1 MGSAF
6 IRCRKMRLLLAA
18 LLGVSLSGC
27 FFPADRGR
35 VVENRLD
42 GLAADNGKLKAELAE
57 TRTKL
62 DEASTQLQTALDQLD
77 RATRTTGANMGVKV
91 DTALQD
97 VAVLRGQLESQQVKI
112 QELETKLAEA
122 QKVAAATPTVTAPP
136 EPKKEEIKRPED
148 PKEFL
153 KLADDKAKSGEQ
165 ELARKLYAEFMKKFP
180 RDEGVGEAHFG
191 LGELFF
197 GEQKCREAL
206 YEFGKVIQDYS
217 KTKSAPVSYLR
228 SSECFKQLK
237 MNDESRLALEEL
249 VKSFPKSDA
258 AKTAKTKLAELRKAP
273 KK

>member
-1 MGSAF
+1 
-6 IRCRKMRLLLAA
+6 MRHLIAALAA
-18 LLGVSLSGC
+18 VCLSGC

-42 GLAADNGKLKAELAE
+42 GLASDNLKLKTELAE
-57 TRTKL
+57 TRSKL
-62 DEASTQLQTALDQLD
+62 DDASSQLQTALDQLD

-97 VAVLRGQLESQQVKI
+97 TAVLRGQVEAQQQKL
-112 QELETKLAEA
+112 QELETKLANLPA
-122 QKVAAATPTVTAPP
+122 PSAVAAAQP
-136 EPKKEEIKRPED
+136 EPKKGELKRPDD

-153 KLADDKAKSGEQ
+153 KLAEEKARTGEPD
-165 ELARKLYAEFMKKFP
+165 LARKLYTEFLKKFP
-180 RDEGVGEAHFG
+180 RDEGVGEAHFA

-206 YEFGKVIQDYS
+206 YEFGKVIQDYA

-237 MNDESRLALEEL
+237 MNDEARLALEEL

-258 AKTAKTKLAELRKAP
+258 AKTAKTRLAELRKAS

>member
-1 MGSAF
+1 MVAA
-6 IRCRKMRLLLAA
+6 MRLLLAA
-18 LLGVSLSGC
+18 TLSVLVSGC

-42 GLAADNGKLKAELAE
+42 GLAADNAKLKAELAD

-97 VAVLRGQLESQQVKI
+97 VAVIRGQLEAQTVKL
-112 QELETKLAEA
+112 QELETKLAA
-122 QKVAAATPTVTAPP
+122 VQTAAAATPVAPP
-136 EPKKEEIKRPED
+136 EPKKEEVKRPDD

-153 KLADDKAKSGEQ
+153 KLADDKAKNGEQ

>member
-1 MGSAF
+1 
-6 IRCRKMRLLLAA
+6 MRQLVAA
-18 LLGVSLSGC
+18 LCAVFISGC

-42 GLAADNGKLKAELAE
+42 GLASDNIKLKADLAD
-57 TRTKL
+57 TRSKL
-62 DEASTQLQTALDQLD
+62 EDASTQLQTALDQLD

-97 VAVLRGQLESQQVKI
+97 MAVLRGQIETQQVKI
-112 QELETKLAEA
+112 QELEAKLAA
-122 QKVAAATPTVTAPP
+122 QPVALTAVNTPP
-136 EPKKEEIKRPED
+136 EPKKEELKRPDD

-153 KLADDKAKSGEQ
+153 KLAAERAKAGDQ
-165 ELARKLYAEFMKKFP
+165 DLARRLYTEFMKKFP
-180 RDEGVGEAHFG
+180 RDEGVGEAHFA

-206 YEFGKVIQDYS
+206 YEFGKVIQDFA

-237 MNDESRLALEEL
+237 MNDEARLALEEL

>member
-1 MGSAF
+1 
-6 IRCRKMRLLLAA
+6 MRQLVAA
-18 LLGVSLSGC
+18 TCAVLLSGC

-35 VVENRLD
+35 IVESRLD
-42 GLAADNGKLKAELAE
+42 GLASDNVKLKAELAE
-57 TRTKL
+57 TRGKL
-62 DEASTQLQTALDQLD
+62 EDASTQLQTALDQLD
-77 RATRTTGANMGVKV
+77 RATRTTGANIGVKM

-97 VAVLRGQLESQQVKI
+97 MAVLRGQIESQQQKI
-112 QELETKLAEA
+112 QELEGKLNA
-122 QKVAAATPTVTAPP
+122 QPTAPAVVNTPP
-136 EPKKEEIKRPED
+136 EPKKEELKRPDD

-153 KLADDKAKSGEQ
+153 KLADEKAKAGDQ
-165 ELARKLYAEFMKKFP
+165 DLARKLYTEFMKKFP
-180 RDEGVGEAHFG
+180 RDEGVGEAHFA

-206 YEFGKVIQDYS
+206 YEFGKVIQDFA

-237 MNDESRLALEEL
+237 MADESRLALEEL

>member
-1 MGSAF
+1 MVRFTLGLSLFAF
-6 IRCRKMRLLLAA
+6 T
-18 LLGVSLSGC
+18 GC

-42 GLAADNGKLKAELAE
+42 GLASDNLKLKAELGE

-77 RATRTTGANMGVKV
+77 RATRTTGANIGVKV

-97 VAVLRGQLESQQVKI
+97 MAVLRGQIETQQVKI
-112 QELETKLAEA
+112 QELEAKLAT
-122 QKVAAATPTVTAPP
+122 QPVATTAVNTTPP
-136 EPKKEEIKRPED
+136 EPKKEELKRPDD
-148 PKEFL
+148 PKDFL
-153 KLADDKAKSGEQ
+153 KLADDKAKAGEQ
-165 ELARKLYAEFMKKFP
+165 DLARKLYTEFMKKFP
-180 RDEGVGEAHFG
+180 RDDGVGEAHFG

-206 YEFGKVIQDYS
+206 YEFGKVIQDFA
-217 KTKSAPVSYLR
+217 KTRSAPVSYLR
-228 SSECFKQLK
+228 SSDCFKQLK

-258 AKTAKTKLAELRKAP
+258 AKTAKTKLADLRKAP

>member
-1 MGSAF
+1 
-6 IRCRKMRLLLAA
+6 MRRLVPA
-18 LLGVSLSGC
+18 LCIVSLSAC

-42 GLAADNGKLKAELAE
+42 GLASDNLKLKAELAE
-57 TRTKL
+57 NKAKL

-97 VAVLRGQLESQQVKI
+97 TAVLRGQVESQQVKL
-112 QELETKLAEA
+112 QELEAKLAA
-122 QKVAAATPTVTAPP
+122 LPTASTAVASNTPP
-136 EPKKEEIKRPED
+136 EPKREELKRPDD

-153 KLADDKAKSGEQ
+153 KLADEKAKAGEQ
-165 ELARKLYAEFMKKFP
+165 DVARKLYTEFMKKFP
-180 RDEGVGEAHFG
+180 RDDGVGEAHFG

-206 YEFGKVIQDYS
+206 YEFGKVIQDFS
-217 KTKSAPVSYLR
+217 KARSAPVSYLR

-249 VKSFPKSDA
+249 VKSFPKSEA
-258 AKTAKTKLAELRKAP
+258 AKTAKTKLADLRKAP

>member
-1 MGSAF
+1 
-6 IRCRKMRLLLAA
+6 MRLLLAA
-18 LLGVSLSGC
+18 LCAVCITGC

-35 VVENRLD
+35 IVENRLD
-42 GLAADNGKLKAELAE
+42 GLAADNTKLKTELAE
-57 TRTKL
+57 TRVKL

-97 VAVLRGQLESQQVKI
+97 MAVLRGQIESQQVKI
-112 QELETKLAEA
+112 QELEAKLAA
-122 QKVAAATPTVTAPP
+122 QPTPSVVTAP
-136 EPKKEEIKRPED
+136 EPKKEELKRPDD

-153 KLADDKAKSGEQ
+153 KLADEKAKTGEPDV
-165 ELARKLYAEFMKKFP
+165 ARKLYTEFMKKFP

-206 YEFGKVIQDYS
+206 YEFGKVIQDYA

-237 MNDESRLALEEL
+237 MNDEARLALEEL

-258 AKTAKTKLAELRKAP
+258 AKTAKTRLAELRKAP

>member
-1 MGSAF
+1 
-6 IRCRKMRLLLAA
+6 MRQLVAA
-18 LLGVSLSGC
+18 LGAVFISGC

-42 GLAADNGKLKAELAE
+42 GLASDNLKLKAELAE
-57 TRTKL
+57 TRGKL
-62 DEASTQLQTALDQLD
+62 EEASTQLQTALDQLD

-97 VAVLRGQLESQQVKI
+97 MAVLRGQIESQQVKM
-112 QELETKLAEA
+112 QELEAKLAA
-122 QKVAAATPTVTAPP
+122 QPVAPVAGNTPP
-136 EPKKEEIKRPED
+136 EPKKEELKRPDD

-153 KLADDKAKSGEQ
+153 KLAEERAKAGEQ
-165 ELARKLYAEFMKKFP
+165 DLARKLYTEFMKKFP
-180 RDEGVGEAHFG
+180 RDEGVGEAHFA

-206 YEFGKVIQDYS
+206 YEFGKVIQDFA

-237 MNDESRLALEEL
+237 MNDEARLALEEL
-249 VKSFPKSDA
+249 VKSHPKSDA
-258 AKTAKTKLAELRKAP
+258 AKTAKTRLAELRKAP